1 MHNGL
6 GKTSPVTKPFGK
18 RVEALAGDFFQKT
31 NFNGFVD
38 RRFLSGASD
47 AAQLGREPE
56 ERLHCHIR
64 IQRGIL
70 RQIANLGFGLDRGLL
85 DVVTAD
91 RDRTAGR
98 RNKPGNHPHGGGL
111 ARTVGTEET
120 KDLALGDRERNVVY
134 GQLRTELF
142 G

>member
-1 MHNGL
+1 MTPLIQLSATIGENDSMPRML
-6 GKTSPVTKPFGK
+6 Q
-18 RVEALAGDFFQKT
+18 RAGV
-31 NFNGFVD
+31 G
-38 RRFLSGASD
+38 SSD
-47 AAQLGREPE
+47 AAQLGRKPK
-56 ERLHCHIR
+56 ERLHRHIR

-70 RQIANLGFGLDRGLL
+70 RQIANLGFGLNRGLL

-91 RDRTAGR
+91 RDRPAGR